1 MSRYG
6 SRWAHPL
13 VETVKIQKLLGSC
26 MKHPKRTSQAVIKK
40 MEDMPTLG
48 DSQVTA
54 ILPLTQT
61 NPLGDTTAENDN
73 KMLSSAFIETP
84 DFRTLIESDDR
95 TVVVGRRGTGK
106 SALFIN
112 LKKHWAKDKKTI
124 SLTFSPE
131 DTEIIG
137 FRSLL
142 RPFSGSFTL
151 ARAATRML
159 WRYAMLMEIAF
170 YISKHYK
177 LSDLVEKEDRLR
189 EHLDRWSESQ
199 TPFLTKCRKIAKSFL
214 SIDSPE
220 EAIGDL
226 PLNLELAS
234 IEESVLKLLSKS
246 DRRVVILMDRLDEG
260 YEPDAIGIGIIA
272 GLAYAAVELN
282 QKSAFIRPIIFL
294 RDNVFRA
301 LAKEDP
307 DYSRNIE
314 GQVIR
319 LHWDWALLL
328 LLAAK
333 RMKVTFQLDIEKDQR
348 VWDRC
353 TAGDLQGRDGFKKCL
368 QFTLYRPRDL
378 LSLLNESFFC
388 SFRHGRSTAILEDLE
403 YAAKSISVARL
414 EDLWKEYQKIFPP
427 IQAITSG
434 FKNGE
439 PELSVT
445 SALFKIEQAT
455 ETIEDSGDQAS
466 LSEARLLKAS
476 GILQSLYSV
485 GFIGMHDQN
494 TSSFTFC
501 HDGRTPDKGFES
513 ADKILIHP
521 CYWLG
526 LNLSKNA
533 LSPDEAEE
541 INDEYDINVE
551 SLNPKIRNSKIG
563 QIVSHLDKIQQGKEG
578 DREFEQWCLEALRVI
593 FAAHLTGLNL
603 HPNGA
608 AIQRRDIVGTNR
620 AKSEFWERILQD
632 YKVRQVVFDAKNFQD
647 LGPDE
652 YRQLQS
658 YLTGPY
664 GKLGFIINRD
674 ESENLNSGKDL
685 DWTKEMYTS
694 HQCLIMKL
702 PAKFLSKLLQKLR
715 SPEKHDAIDRQMWNL
730 LSTYE
735 TNYLGLKS
743 TRTRKKSPHTK

>member
-1 MSRYG
+1 MTT
-6 SRWAHPL
+6 ANL
-13 VETVKIQKLLGSC
+13 V
-26 MKHPKRTSQAVIKK
+26 MR
-40 MEDMPTLG
+40 
-48 DSQVTA
+48 
-54 ILPLTQT
+54 T
-61 NPLGDTTAENDN
+61 NPLGDTTAENDD
-73 KMLSSAFIETP
+73 KMLSNAFIETP

-112 LKKHWAKDKKTI
+112 LKKHWIKDKKIIT
-124 SLTFSPE
+124 LTFSPE

-142 RPFSGSFTL
+142 RPFSNSFVL
-151 ARAATRML
+151 SRAATKML
-159 WRYAMLMEIAF
+159 WRYAMLMEVASH
-170 YISKHYK
+170 ISKHYK
-177 LSDLVEKEDRLR
+177 LAELVTREDELKE
-189 EHLDRWSESQ
+189 HVDRWNDSQ
-199 TPFLTKCRKIAKSFL
+199 APFLTKCRRIAKAFL
-214 SIDSPE
+214 SVDSPE

-226 PLNLELAS
+226 PFNLHLSVVED
-234 IEESVLKLLSKS
+234 IVLKILRKA

-282 QKSAFIRPIIFL
+282 QKSSIIRPIIFL

-307 DYSRNIE
+307 DYSRNLE

-328 LLAAK
+328 QLAAT
-333 RMKVTFQLDIEKDQR
+333 RMKLSFQLDVEKDQR

-353 TAGDLQGRDGFKKCL
+353 TAGDLQGRDGFKRCL

-388 SFRHGRSTAILEDLE
+388 SFRHGRDTAIIEDLE

-427 IQAITSG
+427 IQAVTSA
-434 FKNGE
+434 FKNAE
-439 PELSVT
+439 PELSVMA
-445 SALFKIEQAT
+445 ALAKIDQAT
-455 ETIEDSGDQAS
+455 ESLEESDDQAS
-466 LSEARLLKAS
+466 LAEARLL
-476 GILQSLYSV
+476 GPTGLLQSLYSI
-485 GFIGMHDQN
+485 GFIGLHDQN
-494 TSSFTFC
+494 LSSYSFC
-501 HDGRTPDKGFES
+501 HDGRTPDKGFEN
-513 ADKILIHP
+513 ADRILVHP

-526 LNLSKNA
+526 LNLSRNA

-541 INDEYDINVE
+541 INDEYDIKVD
-551 SLNPKIRNSKIG
+551 SLNPKIRNTKIG
-563 QIVSHLDKIQQGKEG
+563 QIVSHLDKIPLGREG
-578 DREFEQWCLEALRVI
+578 DRDFELWCLEALKVI
-593 FAAHLTGLNL
+593 FAAHLVGLQL

-608 AIQRRDIVGTNR
+608 AVQRRDIIGTNR
-620 AKSEFWERILQD
+620 GKSDFWSRILLD
-632 YKVRQVVFDAKNFQD
+632 YKSRNVVFDAKNYQE

-658 YLTGPY
+658 YLTGSY

-674 ESENLNSGKDL
+674 DSENLNTGKDL
-685 DWTKEMYTS
+685 DWTREMHSS
-694 HQCLIMKL
+694 HQCLIVKL
-702 PAKFLSKLLQKLR
+702 PAKFISRLLQKLR
-715 SPEKHDAIDRQMWNL
+715 SPEKHDVVDRQMWNL
-730 LSTYE
+730 LTTYE

-743 TRTRKKSPHTK
+743 TRARKKPLNIKRN